1 MHGWRRGTS
10 GWAAPAWEFVTRQL
24 NFHSKR
30 TWKKGLPIPPE
41 HHSSTGI
48 QQSTARSSP
57 HPTRAQVQQPPAI
70 VLQQQYFAPCRR
82 EQCCQHLL
90 STSASPSG
98 LQLTSPSLF
107 TRTAVISKLRNIL
120 GENVFSCLDRS
131 WSVKYC
137 KKSCHSYLPL
147 SVEQL
152 LQSLRENNI
161 FFCLSVTLLATKSN
175 TILSWLYY
183 VSFKKGCLFSAL
195 Y

>member
-1 MHGWRRGTS
+1 MEKGTPHS
-10 GWAAPAWEFVTRQL
+10 PQSTTAVLVFSRALLAAPHTNTCAGTAAPG
-24 NFHSKR
+24 HSLAAAK
-30 TWKKGLPIPPE
+30 
-41 HHSSTGI
+41 
-48 QQSTARSSP
+48 
-57 HPTRAQVQQPPAI
+57 
-70 VLQQQYFAPCRR
+70 YFAPCRR

-107 TRTAVISKLRNIL
+107 TWTAVISKLRNIL

-152 LQSLRENNI
+152 LQSLRENNV
-161 FFCLSVTLLATKSN
+161 FFLPFSDSFSN
-175 TILSWLYY
+175 QVKYNSELTVLCFI
-183 VSFKKGCLFSAL
+183 
-195 Y
+195 